1 MEPTMR
7 TRARSPRPSGLT
19 IVELLISM
27 AILLV
32 VLMGVYLVFDTNRA
46 LYASG
51 SRKMDVQQQLRVAL
65 DVMSRQIRMAG
76 FYPERF
82 DADAGTNPS
91 LAAPLR
97 VLAGS
102 ETTLVVYGDLDNS
115 NTSNVFLFCRSG
127 SSIIRKRSTAVD
139 APSAFTCDAGETL
152 ASNITGLR
160 FTYYDQNSV
169 PVPDPPGSTYTLDGQ
184 ALGVVPDY
192 GVVTERDT
200 VRTVVIAITG
210 REDVPG
216 PGKRPQILT
225 LNASVRLRNP

>member
-1 MEPTMR
+1 MR
-7 TRARSPRPSGLT
+7 THNRTLRPSGFT
-19 IVELLISM
+19 IVELVISM
-27 AILLV
+27 AIFLVILL
-32 VLMGVYLVFDTNRA
+32 GVYVVFDTNRD

-65 DVMSRQIRMAG
+65 DLMSRQMRMAG

-82 DADAGTNPS
+82 DTDPGTNPS
-91 LAAPLR
+91 LASPLR
-97 VLAGS
+97 VLAGTES
-102 ETTLVVYGDLDNS
+102 ALAVYGDLDNS

-127 SSIIRKRSTAVD
+127 TSIIRKRSTAVD
-139 APSAFTCDAGETL
+139 APAAFTCDGGEAL

-169 PVPDPPGSTYTLDGQ
+169 PVPNPPGATYSLDGQ

-192 GVVTERDT
+192 GLVTERDA
-200 VRTVVIAITG
+200 VRTVVIAVTA

-216 PGKRPQILT
+216 PSKKPQILT

>member
-1 MEPTMR
+1 MR
-7 TRARSPRPSGLT
+7 TRETRLQPAGFT

-27 AILLV
+27 AIFLVILL
-32 VLMGVYLVFDTNRA
+32 GVYLVFDTNRA

-51 SRKMDVQQQLRVAL
+51 SRKVDVQQQARVAL

-82 DADAGTNPS
+82 DADAATNPS
-91 LAAPLR
+91 LASPLR
-97 VLAGS
+97 VLTGTESA
-102 ETTLVVYGDLDNS
+102 LVVYGDLDNS
-115 NTSNVFLFCRSG
+115 NTSNVFLFCRNG

-139 APSAFTCDAGETL
+139 APSAFTCDGGEAL

-160 FTYYDQNSV
+160 FTYYDQSSV
-169 PVPDPPGSTYTLDGQ
+169 PLPNPPGTTYSLDGQ

-192 GVVTERDT
+192 GLITERDA
-200 VRTVVIAITG
+200 VRTVVIAVTG

-216 PGKRPQILT
+216 PGKAPQILT